1 MNTVTYK
8 IRFVQQKNTFW
19 GFADWNEIALRFE
32 GAAPKNAR
40 PAINRKSATN
50 EKAQLKNS

>member
-19 GFADWNEIALRFE
+19 GFADWNEIAPCFE